1 MGKKIAPLR
10 VVVDTNVLISAL
22 LFGGQPGRL
31 HEMWVG
37 GRLIPLLSRESF
49 AEFSKTLTYPKFRLT
64 PAEVALLVEQ
74 ELLPYAEVVDATVDA
89 TGVCRD
95 EHDDKFLALAASGG
109 ASYLITGDRDLLVLK
124 TFGNTQ
130 IVTVREI
137 LDLM

>member
-49 AEFSKTLTYPKFRLT
+49 AEFSKTLTYPKSRLS